1 MCDAVMGKEGT
12 RVEQNGPVILDIC
25 TAMRGNTKWRSSLSN
40 TPNCKRYETEPET
53 CVAGNFNV
61 AIFIVGFV
69 KFASDGHNVLLHSK
83 NRFLMAELSSHIT
96 SGTNTKLRAGV
107 SVLLQQAKPYGRTI
121 NVAHIRNS
129 PKRPEPLTRHSVT
142 SQKTGI
148 LSSTTARTSNLTRWL
163 LKDVR
168 LCVSAAGSRARR
180 VRAGGVCA
188 RGGFK

>member
-1 MCDAVMGKEGT
+1 MGKEGT

-25 TAMRGNTKWRSSLSN
+25 TAMRANTKWRSSPTNS
-40 TPNCKRYETEPET
+40 PNGKRYETDFET
-53 CVAGNFNV
+53 CVAGNFNG

-69 KFASDGHNVLLHSK
+69 KFASDGYNVLLHSK

-96 SGTNTKLRAGV
+96 SGTNAKLRAGV

-121 NVAHIRNS
+121 NVAHIHNCS
-129 PKRPEPLTRHSVT
+129 KRPEPLTRHSVT
-142 SQKTGI
+142 SQKIGI
-148 LSSTTARTSNLTRWL
+148 LSSTTVRTSNLTRWL

-168 LCVSAAGSRARR
+168 LCVPAAGSWAGR

-188 RGGFK
+188 WGWFK

>member
-1 MCDAVMGKEGT
+1 MGKEGT
-12 RVEQNGPVILDIC
+12 RVKHNGPVILDIC
-25 TAMRGNTKWRSSLSN
+25 IAMRGNAKWRSSPSS
-40 TPNCKRYETEPET
+40 TPNCKRYKTEPET

-107 SVLLQQAKPYGRTI
+107 SVLLQQAKPYGTAT
-121 NVAHIRNS
+121 NVTHIQDS
-129 PKRPEPLTRHSVT
+129 SKRREPLTRQSVT
-142 SQKTGI
+142 SQKIGI
-148 LSSTTARTSNLTRWL
+148 LSSTTVRTSNLTCWL

-168 LCVSAAGSRARR
+168 LCVPAAGSLAGR
-180 VRAGGVCA
+180 VRASGVCA
-188 RGGFK
+188 WGGFK